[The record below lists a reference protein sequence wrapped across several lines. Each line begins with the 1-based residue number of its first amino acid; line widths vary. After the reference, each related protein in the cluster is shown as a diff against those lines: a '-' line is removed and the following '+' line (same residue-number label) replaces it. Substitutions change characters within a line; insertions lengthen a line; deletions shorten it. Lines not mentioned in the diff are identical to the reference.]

1 MSHETDIV
9 ERLKEVWLDNHPND
23 EVEVTEIS
31 GPKALYIDVDAS
43 DRPAIGKNR
52 RAILRNRQLHEEV
65 AEIDIRAGA
74 GRNVAEDLLDYGLVL
89 SGFQIRDD
97 GTFRVWAN
105 RVEVDRDGF
114 HMDYE

>member
-1 MSHETDIV
+1 MTNEKSV
-9 ERLKEVWLDNHPND
+9 VRRLAEVWLDNHPND
-23 EVEVTEIS
+23 EVETPELS
-31 GPKALYIDVDAS
+31 SAKAQYIDVDAS

-97 GTFRVWAN
+97 GSFRVWAN

-114 HMDYE
+114 HMEYE